1 MDKRDNQ
8 FKATVN
14 DELQYKMPPPPS
26 KKNIISDKKSE
37 YFNFKL
43 FKGHG
48 WKHFIFALLS
58 VEPIKRQK
66 LKCCLFFI

>member
-26 KKNIISDKKSE
+26 KKNIISDKNLNTSILN
-37 YFNFKL
+37 Y
-43 FKGHG
+43 
-48 WKHFIFALLS
+48 
-58 VEPIKRQK
+58 
-66 LKCCLFFI
+66 LKDMAGNISYLHSCL